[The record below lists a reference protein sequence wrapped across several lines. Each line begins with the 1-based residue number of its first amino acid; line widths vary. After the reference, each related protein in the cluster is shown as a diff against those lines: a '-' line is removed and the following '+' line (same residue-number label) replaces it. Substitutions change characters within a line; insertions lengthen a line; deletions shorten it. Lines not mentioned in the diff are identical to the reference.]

1 MLAYSKTYDD
11 FCRDINGG
19 IIVSQIQSALNRSF
33 SESEK
38 KAFRVSL
45 SSMKNAL
52 SNVSIPSRAQV
63 GLELTVPLTSK
74 RIDFIIAGE
83 DENEQ
88 KNVVIV
94 ELKQWEQVQHT
105 DMSDIVLLG
114 TEERVHPS
122 WQAFSYGTTISNFN
136 EYIEENPVNIY
147 TCCFLHDYKT
157 EYTDEIKNEVYAEGL
172 GKAPAFI
179 SDEWVKFANFIG
191 ER

>member
-45 SSMKNAL
+45 SSVKNAL

-122 WQAFSYGTTISNFN
+122 WQCRNQRVRGSRQS
-136 EYIEENPVNIY
+136 
-147 TCCFLHDYKT
+147 
-157 EYTDEIKNEVYAEGL
+157 
-172 GKAPAFI
+172 
-179 SDEWVKFANFIG
+179 
-191 ER
+191 R

>member
-45 SSMKNAL
+45 SSVKNAL

-74 RIDFIIAGE
+74 RRQRLCG
-83 DENEQ
+83 
-88 KNVVIV
+88 
-94 ELKQWEQVQHT
+94 
-105 DMSDIVLLG
+105 
-114 TEERVHPS
+114 
-122 WQAFSYGTTISNFN
+122 
-136 EYIEENPVNIY
+136 
-147 TCCFLHDYKT
+147 
-157 EYTDEIKNEVYAEGL
+157 
-172 GKAPAFI
+172 
-179 SDEWVKFANFIG
+179 
-191 ER
+191 